1 MSTNQETN
9 IIFLGV
15 SSFEIV
21 YFYNLVS
28 RHAVFNKFYVKFN
41 VLHCTR
47 KQKLSLPIT
56 EAI

>member
-1 MSTNQETN
+1 MSTNKETN

-28 RHAVFNKFYVKFN
+28 RHAVFNKLYVTFK
-41 VLHCTR
+41 VLHCTS
-47 KQKLSLPIT
+47 KQKLSLSIT